1 MRMGSF
7 SNFSDNYTL
16 RASFFLPRRMG
27 ANSGGYSAEQLRYLY
42 EYNFFFI
49 FIGRLVGLASGLGL
63 VGVSLYYMS
72 LQNANI
78 AIGIVLFVLAM
89 LMYLI
94 FVPYIL
100 FALYTTI
107 GLIKKR
113 Q

>member
-1 MRMGSF
+1 MGSF
-7 SNFSDNYTL
+7 SNFSDMYTI
-16 RASFFLPRRMG
+16 RGAFFLPRRAG
-27 ANSGGYSAEQLRYLY
+27 GNSGGMSAEQLRSLF

-49 FIGRLVGLASGLGL
+49 FIGRLVGMASGLGL

-72 LQNANI
+72 QQNANI

-94 FVPYIL
+94 LVPFLL
-100 FALYTTI
+100 FTLYTTI